1 MTKEKPLYVRL
12 ELKADKHAHM
22 RDLVG
27 RIVTGAG
34 LIGLVLVGA
43 IYMHGAI
50 SSRMAVAAFQQNSAE
65 YAALSNA
72 IDLSAYSPDQT
83 LWSEE
88 ARAKYAKISPR
99 PGAPV
104 ALLKIERLNLE
115 APVFAGTDR
124 ITLNRGIGVVEG
136 SPMPGEAGNVAL
148 SAHRDSF
155 FRSLKDIAVGDVIEL
170 QTLRG
175 ILNFQVSDISIVD
188 PLDISVLDPA
198 DESILTLITCY
209 PFYYVGFAPDRYIV
223 RATLVQGDVSN
234 DEVIALQQDSTP
246 EAIQQTL

>member
-1 MTKEKPLYVRL
+1 MLCATKVNER
-12 ELKADKHAHM
+12 KHSRM

-34 LIGLVLVGA
+34 LMGLVLVGA

-65 YAALSNA
+65 YAAQANA

-104 ALLKIERLNLE
+104 AVLKIERLNLE

-136 SPMPGEAGNVAL
+136 SPMPGEVGNVAL

-155 FRSLKDIAVGDVIEL
+155 FRPLKDIAVGDVIEL

-223 RATLVQGDVSN
+223 RAKLVQGAVS
-234 DEVIALQQDSTP
+234 DFEVIALQQDSVRDVV
-246 EAIQQTL
+246 QHN

>member
-1 MTKEKPLYVRL
+1 
-12 ELKADKHAHM
+12 M
-22 RDLVG
+22 RELVG
-27 RIVTGAG
+27 RIFTGAG
-34 LIGLVLVGA
+34 LMGLVLVGA

-65 YAALSNA
+65 YTAQANA
-72 IDLSAYSPDQT
+72 IDLSGYSPDQT
-83 LWSEE
+83 LWSDK
-88 ARAKYAKISPR
+88 ARAKYAKNSPR

-124 ITLNRGIGVVEG
+124 VTLNRGIGVVEG

-155 FRSLKDIAVGDVIEL
+155 FRPLKDIAVGDAIEL

-188 PLDISVLDPA
+188 PLDISVLDPT
-198 DESILTLITCY
+198 DEPVLTLITCY

-223 RATLVQGDVSN
+223 RAKLVQGDVS
-234 DEVIALQQDSTP
+234 DFEVIALQQDSVRDVV
-246 EAIQQTL
+246 QHN

>member
-1 MTKEKPLYVRL
+1 MLQLIYEK
-12 ELKADKHAHM
+12 KNFHM
-22 RDLVG
+22 RFLIG
-27 RIVTGAG
+27 HIFTGAG
-34 LIGLVLVGA
+34 LMGLVLVGA
-43 IYMHGAI
+43 IYMHGAV
-50 SSRMAVAAFQQNSAE
+50 SSRMAVAAFQQNSDE
-65 YAALSNA
+65 YAAQTNA
-72 IDLSAYSPDQT
+72 IDLGGYSPDQT
-83 LWSEE
+83 LWSDK

-124 ITLNRGIGVVEG
+124 VTLNRGIGVVEG

-155 FRSLKDIAVGDVIEL
+155 FRPLKDIAVGDAIEL

-175 ILNFQVSDISIVD
+175 ILNFQVSDISVVD
-188 PLDISVLDPA
+188 PLDISVLDPT
-198 DESILTLITCY
+198 DEPVLTLITCY

-223 RATLVQGDVSN
+223 RAKLVQGDVSN

-246 EAIQQTL
+246 EAIQRFLWLPARSL